1 MANLFYPYRFRL
13 KFLRPDD
20 IVHLQIAKLTHSIHY
35 STKSCL
41 NFLLILP
48 KWRIPISIA
57 LDLLQALITTKLN
70 LELKKPKELWPLLDQ
85 GYGVRFQ
92 VM

>member
-1 MANLFYPYRFRL
+1 MILSNFKLLSLCTLSITKFCQNL
-13 KFLRPDD
+13 
-20 IVHLQIAKLTHSIHY
+20 I
-35 STKSCL
+35 
-41 NFLLILP
+41 LILP

-57 LDLLQALITTKLN
+57 LDLQQALIRTKLKV
-70 LELKKPKELWPLLDQ
+70 ELKKAKELWPLLDQ

>member
-1 MANLFYPYRFRL
+1 MILSNFKLQS
-13 KFLRPDD
+13 LRT
-20 IVHLQIAKLTHSIHY
+20 LSI
-35 STKSCL
+35 TKSCL

-70 LELKKPKELWPLLDQ
+70 LELKKLKELWPLLEQ